1 MPSLQ
6 KGGNQD
12 TEVTQG
18 GHCNSLRAETEL
30 LLSTNQERSKV
41 TRKLKLGTQVKQIL
55 PHSPEK
61 RST

>member
-18 GHCNSLRAETEL
+18 GHCKSLRAETEYKPREVKGH
-30 LLSTNQERSKV
+30 QETKAGDTSKAD
-41 TRKLKLGTQVKQIL
+41 
-55 PHSPEK
+55 SP
-61 RST
+61 T